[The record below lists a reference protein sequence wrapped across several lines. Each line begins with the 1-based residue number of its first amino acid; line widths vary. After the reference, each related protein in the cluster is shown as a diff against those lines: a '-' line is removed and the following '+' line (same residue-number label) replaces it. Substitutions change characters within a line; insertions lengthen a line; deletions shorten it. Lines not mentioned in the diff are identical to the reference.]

1 MDFNATIDLIINDL
15 EEARRIIDDLK
26 SYPGVPALQI
36 ELAKAKCKS
45 AGEIIALLK
54 EKQEPAAENKEIYQ
68 VIAELKK
75 KDTDKIVSE
84 PEKIET
90 KEIISE
96 PVKEVTDQIIT
107 ETEKE
112 ENIPQNKEKEL
123 RSETPKKPS
132 ESEREIAGQHAKKQ
146 ADSSI
151 LADTFSHLSS
161 RLNEQMVIK
170 KSDGDISGMLKTKP
184 LISLS
189 EAIGVNDRFMYVR
202 EIFNGNREAY
212 NEALAKLEK
221 VENLSDARAVI
232 MSYKGDNEE
241 CEAVEQLIN
250 LVKRKLPHNE

>member
-15 EEARRIIDDLK
+15 EEARKIIDDLK

-45 AGEIIALLK
+45 AGEVIALLK
-54 EKQEPAAENKEIYQ
+54 EKQEPETISKEIFQ
-68 VIAELKK
+68 AIDDLKK
-75 KDTDKIVSE
+75 TETVPIVKE
-84 PEKIET
+84 PEKKET
-90 KEIISE
+90 KQIISE
-96 PVKEVTDQIIT
+96 PGKKVTDKIIT
-107 ETEKE
+107 EPEKAE
-112 ENIPQNKEKEL
+112 DIPQKTEKEL
-123 RSETPKKPS
+123 RPETPKKPA
-132 ESEREIAGQHAKKQ
+132 ESEKEITGQHAKKQ
-146 ADSSI
+146 SDSSI
-151 LADTFSHLSS
+151 LADTFSYLSS
-161 RLNEQMVIK
+161 RLNEQMVVK
-170 KSDGDISGMLKTKP
+170 KSDGDISEMLKTKQ

-189 EAIGVNDRFMYVR
+189 EAIGVNDRFMYIR

-212 NEALAKLEK
+212 NEALTKLEK